1 MTTPLLN
8 IDKNPKT
15 VKGRGLGF
23 MTAILYLIPWKFGGV
38 NLCPMAHIAGC
49 IDGCLGTAGHGGIA
63 KKGDIIATDAGPL
76 PNNVVQRG
84 RMKRTKLFN
93 TDRDAFMAQLVAEIL
108 AFEKKAMRK
117 GLTPVV
123 RLNGTSDI
131 DWLRIPVSYDH
142 PTDGVTKHANIFALF
157 SHIQFYDY
165 TKVAKR
171 MRKARPDNYHLTL
184 SYSEA
189 TKRYTNIVRAEME
202 KGASIVMVVRD
213 AAARDQRVADGAIDG
228 DAHDLRFLDPAGSVT
243 VLKAKGRARRDVS
256 GFVID

>member
-1 MTTPLLN
+1 MTVLLN

-15 VKGRGLGF
+15 VKGRAMGF
-23 MTAILYLIPWKFGGV
+23 MTAILYLIPWKFSGV

-49 IDGCLGTAGHGGIA
+49 IDGCLNTSGHGGIA
-63 KKGDIIATDAGPL
+63 KRGDIIATDAGPL
-76 PNNVVQRG
+76 PDNVVQRA
-84 RMKRTKLFN
+84 RMQRTKLFN
-93 TDRDAFMAQLVAEIL
+93 EDRDAFMAQLIAEIL

-117 GLTPVV
+117 GLTPVI

-131 DWLRIPVSYDH
+131 DWTKIPVSYDH
-142 PTDGVTKHANIFALF
+142 PIDGTTTHANIFALF

-171 MRKARPDNYHLTL
+171 MRKVRPMNYHLTL

-189 TKRYTNIVRAEME
+189 TKRYTNIVRKEMRD
-202 KGASIVMVVRD
+202 GASVVMVVRD
-213 AAARDQRVADGAIDG
+213 AAIRDEKVSKGAVNG
-228 DAHDLRFLDPAGSVT
+228 DEHDLRFLDPAGSTV